1 MLSKRAQYRHKSINN
16 RGMTSPLSNNKDSQ
30 IVPLLLTTTM
40 PKSAA
45 LNELEK
51 AQTSRTVRH
60 ILYKYYGSNW

>member
-1 MLSKRAQYRHKSINN
+1 
-16 RGMTSPLSNNKDSQ
+16 MTSPIVINNKDSQ
-30 IVPLLLTTTM
+30 IVPSTLTTTM

>member
-51 AQTSRTVRH
+51 ATTSRTVRH

>member
-1 MLSKRAQYRHKSINN
+1 
-16 RGMTSPLSNNKDSQ
+16 MTSPQCINKDSQ
-30 IVPLLLTTTM
+30 IVPSTLTTIM

-51 AQTSRTVRH
+51 ATTSRTVRH

>member
-1 MLSKRAQYRHKSINN
+1 
-16 RGMTSPLSNNKDSQ
+16 MTSPLSNNKDSQ
-30 IVPLLLTTTM
+30 IVLSTLTTTM

>member
-1 MLSKRAQYRHKSINN
+1 
-16 RGMTSPLSNNKDSQ
+16 MTSPLSNNKDSQ

>member
-1 MLSKRAQYRHKSINN
+1 MLSKRAQYRQQSINN
-16 RGMTSPLSNNKDSQ
+16 RGMTSPQCINKDSQ
-30 IVPLLLTTTM
+30 IVPSTLTTTM

-51 AQTSRTVRH
+51 ATTSRTVRH